1 LTIQPTV
8 GVDEKTVIAY
18 VKWRPG
24 HPSKAWRALPPRE
37 GGPMLIGKLDVRTR
51 QKILVTIREIKKIK
65 MIDLRVY
72 ETSEDGEMVATPAG
86 VSLSPDQVEQVI
98 ELLKE
103 AKRKAT
109 EEQ

>member
-1 LTIQPTV
+1 
-8 GVDEKTVIAY
+8 
-18 VKWRPG
+18 
-24 HPSKAWRALPPRE
+24 
-37 GGPMLIGKLDVRTR
+37 MLIGKLDVRRR

-65 MIDLRVY
+65 MIDVRVY

-103 AKRKAT
+103 AKRKAA

>member
-1 LTIQPTV
+1 
-8 GVDEKTVIAY
+8 
-18 VKWRPG
+18 
-24 HPSKAWRALPPRE
+24 
-37 GGPMLIGKLDVRTR
+37 MLIGKINAGKR

-65 MIDLRVY
+65 MIDVRVY
-72 ETSEDGEMVATPAG
+72 ETSEDGEMVASPAG

-103 AKRKAT
+103 AKRRVA